1 MSFRHPPRCHRP
13 LRLTALVMACGVAL
27 ASALACP
34 APALAAAAAAASP
47 EGAAASGGLAN
58 FDRSMLAGG
67 GSHATDLSR
76 FERGNIVFPG
86 IYNVDVYLNGGWVG
100 RLDVRLAAPTEEAS
114 AVPCADAALL
124 QRMGL
129 TSDKLTAKL
138 QAVGNNACVG
148 LAQLIPDATM
158 AFDLPNLRLDT
169 TVPQAYMR
177 QRPRGWVSPESW
189 DAGVPAF
196 LLNYN
201 LNAYRS
207 DSNGQSQTS
216 TYLGLRSALNIG
228 LWQLRQDSTV
238 TWQSGVAGA
247 PAQRHWQNI
256 DTYVQRALPRWRAVL
271 SVGDSYTDG
280 AVFDSYGLRGVQLV
294 SDDRMLPQSQRGY
307 APVVRGVAQS
317 NAKVVVT
324 QNGVQIYQTTVAP
337 GPFVINDLYPT
348 GYGGDLDVVI
358 TEADGRQHA
367 FKVPYASVAQSL
379 RAGITRFDV
388 AAGRLR
394 DNALH
399 DKPAVVQAAV
409 QHGFSN
415 RLTGYAGVQGAQGYA
430 SALVGGAFNTRW
442 GAFALDV
449 TQAHAEI
456 PGKGDYNGRSF
467 RVTYSKIVP
476 ETDTS
481 LSVAA
486 YRYSTSAFLS
496 LKDAEYARDF
506 ARRGLDTLQNVSGM
520 PQMIDGVPL
529 QSLLSQAQL
538 AALGGRAFVNNNPYA
553 MRGLVQQRNRFTLT
567 LSQQL
572 GQHGGSLFANASISD
587 YWNRSG
593 NDRQFQLGYNSHIG
607 RLSWSVSAS
616 RGRTQFGGYD
626 NQFFLSASLPL
637 GNSAH
642 SPSLQFNAGH
652 DSQGGNQEQA
662 AVNGTL
668 GQWNQF
674 TYGAS
679 ASHGSNGI
687 GNAYSVNGGY
697 NGPYATLAASVGHGA
712 GYSQTSANASGAV
725 VVHTGGVTFGPP
737 TGDTVAL
744 VHVPG
749 AAGAHITNAPGLR
762 VGRSGYALV
771 PYLAPYQLDT
781 VEIDPQGLPLGVQL
795 DATSGNVAPYAGAIV
810 KLDFK
815 TRYGRALVTRI
826 RTDNGTALPF
836 GSEIRA
842 VDGSLVGTVGQGGM
856 ALLRVAKAS
865 GQLAAHWQDTSDA
878 EHACRFDY
886 TVPAGASQHQATT
899 MIDVTCS
906 TAAPSST
913 QPGGTAP

>member
-1 MSFRHPPRCHRP
+1 MSFRRPPCCHRS
-13 LRLTALVMACGVAL
+13 LRPTALALACGVVL

-34 APALAAAAAAASP
+34 APALAAASP

-67 GSHATDLSR
+67 GSHAADLSR

-86 IYNVDVYLNGGWVG
+86 IYNVDVYLNGEWVG
-100 RLDVRLAAPTEEAS
+100 RLDVRLAAPSEQAS
-114 AVPCADAALL
+114 AVPCVDGALL

-129 TSDKLTAKL
+129 ASATLAARLHAAGKD
-138 QAVGNNACVG
+138 ACVG
-148 LAQLIPDATM
+148 LAELIPDATM

-207 DSNGQSQTS
+207 NGNGQSQTS

-238 TWQSGVAGA
+238 TWQSGVAGQ

-337 GPFVINDLYPT
+337 GPFVISDLYPT
-348 GYGGDLDVVI
+348 GYGGDLDVVV

-388 AAGRLR
+388 AAGRMR
-394 DNALH
+394 DSALH
-399 DKPAVVQAAV
+399 GKPAVVQAAV
-409 QHGFSN
+409 QHGFGN
-415 RLTGYAGVQGAQGYA
+415 RFTGYAGVQGAQGYA
-430 SALVGGAFNTRW
+430 SALLGGAFNTRW

-449 TQAHAEI
+449 TQAHALI

-486 YRYSTSAFLS
+486 YRYSTSGFLS
-496 LKDAEYARDF
+496 LRDAQYARDF
-506 ARRGLDTLQNVSGM
+506 ARRGLDTLQSAAGT

-538 AALGGRAFVNNNPYA
+538 AALGGTAFVNAGPYA

-572 GQHGGSLFANASISD
+572 GQRGGSLFANASISD
-587 YWNRSG
+587 YWNRPGS
-593 NDRQFQLGYNSHIG
+593 DRQFQLGYNSHVG
-607 RLSWSVSAS
+607 RLSWGVSAS

-642 SPSLQFNAGH
+642 SPSLLFNAGH

-679 ASHGSNGI
+679 ASHGSDGI

-697 NGPYATLAASVGHGA
+697 NGPYATLAASVGHGP

-725 VVHTGGVTFGPP
+725 VVHSGGITFGPP

-795 DATSGNVAPYAGAIV
+795 EATSGNVAPYAGAIV

-815 TRYGRALVTRI
+815 TRYGRALVARI
-826 RTDNGTALPF
+826 RTDNGAALPF

-842 VDGSLVGTVGQGGM
+842 ADGTLVGAVGQGGM
-856 ALLRVAKAS
+856 ALLRVGSAS
-865 GQLAAHWQDTSDA
+865 GQLAAHWQDASDA
-878 EHACRFDY
+878 DHACRFDY
-886 TVPAGASQHQATT
+886 TVPADASPRQATT
-899 MIDVTCS
+899 VIDATCN
-906 TAAPSST
+906 AVAPASIHR
-913 QPGGTAP
+913 GGTAP